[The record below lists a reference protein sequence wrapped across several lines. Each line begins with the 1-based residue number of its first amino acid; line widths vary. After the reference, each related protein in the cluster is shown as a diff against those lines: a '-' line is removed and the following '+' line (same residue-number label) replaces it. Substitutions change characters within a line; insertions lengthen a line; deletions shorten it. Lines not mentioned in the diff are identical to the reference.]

1 MSEIKIVNLRKQFG
15 DFVAVE
21 DSSFT
26 VEDGEFLALLGP
38 SGCGKTTTL
47 RMIAGLELP
56 TDGKIYLD
64 GEDVT

>member
-15 DFVAVE
+15 DFIAVQ

-38 SGCGKTTTL
+38 PAAA
-47 RMIAGLELP
+47 RRRRFE
-56 TDGKIYLD
+56 
-64 GEDVT
+64 